1 MPKKFKLLLLSIIFD
16 GLGLLSFAIP
26 FIGEFSDVV
35 WAPLS
40 AFLIYKMYG
49 GILGKGA
56 GIISF
61 VEEIGIFGTDFLPTF
76 TLTWIYKFLIKK
88 EKF

>member
-1 MPKKFKLLLLSIIFD
+1 MQKKYQLLLLGFLFD
-16 GLGLLSFAIP
+16 GLGMLSFAIP

-49 GILGKGA
+49 GTAGKIA
-56 GIISF
+56 GVISF
-61 VEEIGIFGTDFLPTF
+61 VEEVGILGTDFLPTF
-76 TLTWIYKFLIKK
+76 TFTWIYKYLIKK
-88 EKF
+88 EN

>member
-1 MPKKFKLLLLSIIFD
+1 MNKKYQLLLLSIVFD
-16 GLGLLSFAIP
+16 GLGMLSFAIP

-49 GILGKGA
+49 GTFGKGV

-61 VEEIGIFGTDFLPTF
+61 VEEIGILGTDFLPTF
-76 TLTWIYKFLIKK
+76 TLTWIYKYLIKK
-88 EKF
+88 EN

>member
-1 MPKKFKLLLLSIIFD
+1 MRRKYQLLLLGILFD
-16 GLGLLSFAIP
+16 GMGMLSFTIP

-49 GILGKGA
+49 GTLGKGV

-61 VEEIGIFGTDFLPTF
+61 IEEIGIFGTDLLPTF

-88 EKF
+88 EN

>member
-1 MPKKFKLLLLSIIFD
+1 MPKKYKLLLLSILFD
-16 GLGLLSFAIP
+16 GLGMLSFAIP

-61 VEEIGIFGTDFLPTF
+61 IEEIGIFGTDFLPTF
-76 TLTWIYKFLIKK
+76 TFTWIYKYLVKR
-88 EKF
+88 ED

>member
-1 MPKKFKLLLLSIIFD
+1 MSKKYRMLFLSIVFD
-16 GLGLLSFAIP
+16 GIGMLSFAIP

-40 AFLIYKMYG
+40 AFLVYKMYG

-61 VEEIGIFGTDFLPTF
+61 VEEMGIFGTDFLPTF
-76 TLTWIYKFLIKK
+76 TLTWIYKYLIKK
-88 EKF
+88 VND